1 MLEVVERGIAMN
13 ITLSVCG
20 RDVLV
25 FCIIHPMFCLSD
37 YLFFFV
43 QSERED
49 DRELPGEGLSPVAGF
64 LLLISLGF
72 ACFLNSLSITV

>member
-1 MLEVVERGIAMN
+1 M
-13 ITLSVCG
+13 
-20 RDVLV
+20 
-25 FCIIHPMFCLSD
+25 
-37 YLFFFV
+37 YLFSVLSIQCFVYLIAFFFLV

-49 DRELPGEGLSPVAGF
+49 DRELPAEGLSPVAGF

>member
-1 MLEVVERGIAMN
+1 MYLFSVLSIQCFVYL
-13 ITLSVCG
+13 IT
-20 RDVLV
+20 
-25 FCIIHPMFCLSD
+25 
-37 YLFFFV
+37 FFFV

-49 DRELPGEGLSPVAGF
+49 DRELPAEGLSPVAGF

>member
-1 MLEVVERGIAMN
+1 MYLFSVLSIQCFVYL
-13 ITLSVCG
+13 IT
-20 RDVLV
+20 
-25 FCIIHPMFCLSD
+25 F
-37 YLFFFV
+37 LFFFV

>member
-1 MLEVVERGIAMN
+1 MYLFSVLSIQCFVYL
-13 ITLSVCG
+13 IT
-20 RDVLV
+20 
-25 FCIIHPMFCLSD
+25 F
-37 YLFFFV
+37 LFFFV

-72 ACFLNSLSITV
+72 SVS